1 MATRRYP
8 RVWQD
13 NRLASKLLSPLGHG
27 VALLARWRYQRAAA
41 GRTPVVWPTA
51 PVVVVGNISV
61 GGTGKTPLTIWLVE
75 RARALGFRP
84 GVVLRGYG
92 GRDSGPTPVAADSSP
107 EQVGDEAVLIARR
120 TRAPVWV
127 GKDRPAAAE
136 GLLGDGRVN
145 MIFSDDGLQHYRLGR
160 DVELAVVDAR
170 RGYGNQRC
178 LPAGPL
184 REPVERLATVD
195 LVLANGGWLDGAAGR
210 FEIKPAR
217 LLPLDDDHDRPLPGR
232 GQTVDALAGIGDP
245 ERFFAQLEA
254 LGFVVRRHPL
264 PDHHAFS
271 AADFQSMGDDPV
283 IMTEKDAVKCRDLAP
298 ANAWYLPVAAE
309 PDAATMAHCDG
320 LLDAAVRRFEQR
332 SRPRRAP

>member
-1 MATRRYP
+1 MAARRYP
-8 RVWQD
+8 RAWQD
-13 NRLASKLLSPLGHG
+13 NRLAAKLLSPLGHG
-27 VALLARWRYQRAAA
+27 VAMLARWRYQRAIA
-41 GRTPVVWPTA
+41 GRTAIVWPAA
-51 PVVVVGNISV
+51 PVIVVGNISV

-75 RARALGFRP
+75 RARALGYHP

-92 GRDSGPTPVAADSSP
+92 GRDNGPTAVAADSRP
-107 EQVGDEAVLIARR
+107 GQVGDEAVLIARR

-195 LVLANGGWLDGAAGR
+195 LVLANGGRLDGATGG
-210 FEIKPAR
+210 FDIKPAR
-217 LLPLDDDHDRPLPGR
+217 LLPLDGDNDRPVPR
-232 GQTVDALAGIGDP
+232 PGQTVDALAGIGDP
-245 ERFFAQLEA
+245 ARFFGQLEA

-264 PDHHAFS
+264 PDHHDFS

-283 IMTEKDAVKCRDLAP
+283 IMTEKDAVKCQDLAP

-309 PDAATMAHCDG
+309 PDAATTAHCDA
-320 LLDAAVRRFEQR
+320 LLHEAVRRFEQR
-332 SRPRRAP
+332 SRPGRAP